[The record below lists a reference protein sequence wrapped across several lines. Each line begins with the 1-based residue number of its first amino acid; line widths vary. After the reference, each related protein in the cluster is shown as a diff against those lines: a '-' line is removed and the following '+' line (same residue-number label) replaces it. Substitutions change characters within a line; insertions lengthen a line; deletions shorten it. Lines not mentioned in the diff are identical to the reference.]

1 MGLKLIYNEHKTAL
15 RPLFAQISQVQLV
28 HHYLIVAAISQSGL
42 TLNSDKFFGKS
53 EMKFCGIIISP
64 GKTKPVPE
72 KAKRKKKN

>member
-42 TLNSDKFFGKS
+42 TLNSGKFFWQK
-53 EMKFCGIIISP
+53 
-64 GKTKPVPE
+64 
-72 KAKRKKKN
+72 